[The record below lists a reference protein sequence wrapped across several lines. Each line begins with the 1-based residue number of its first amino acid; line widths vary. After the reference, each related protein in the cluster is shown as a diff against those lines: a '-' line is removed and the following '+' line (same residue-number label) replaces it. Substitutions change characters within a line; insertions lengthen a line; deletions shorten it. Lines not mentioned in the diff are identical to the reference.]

1 MTKVLEPIIKYYNKD
16 IYYPSDDSYLILDY
30 FKEKVVDNKIYKK
43 LKQNVNYILD
53 MGTGLGLFAIFF
65 AMFARSDKFF
75 NPKIYA
81 CDILEKALIYAQ
93 KNATFN
99 QVEHDILFVL
109 SDLFK
114 NFSSDLKGKFDIII
128 FNPPYLP
135 SLPILKSKQ
144 KKIDKAWNG
153 GKFGF
158 ETTIDFL
165 KQAKDYLSPN
175 ILSQI
180 YYITSSYI
188 DLSKFYNKVADLG
201 FKNEIIDKKHIFFE
215 DIILNKAK
223 LL

>member
-128 FNPPYLP
+128 FNPAVNEPVFFLNTP
-135 SLPILKSKQ
+135 
-144 KKIDKAWNG
+144 
-153 GKFGF
+153 
-158 ETTIDFL
+158 ET
-165 KQAKDYLSPN
+165 
-175 ILSQI
+175 
-180 YYITSSYI
+180 
-188 DLSKFYNKVADLG
+188 
-201 FKNEIIDKKHIFFE
+201 HR
-215 DIILNKAK
+215 
-223 LL
+223 

>member
-99 QVEHDILFVL
+99 QVEH
-109 SDLFK
+109 
-114 NFSSDLKGKFDIII
+114 
-128 FNPPYLP
+128 
-135 SLPILKSKQ
+135 
-144 KKIDKAWNG
+144 
-153 GKFGF
+153 
-158 ETTIDFL
+158 
-165 KQAKDYLSPN
+165 
-175 ILSQI
+175 
-180 YYITSSYI
+180 
-188 DLSKFYNKVADLG
+188 
-201 FKNEIIDKKHIFFE
+201 
-215 DIILNKAK
+215 
-223 LL
+223 